1 MTLVQSDPTRTP
13 TEGFVPTNTAERAAA
28 FEAYRNGGVQVFAYT
43 EDGMDVVLFAN
54 SLTNKV
60 QQRDDYA
67 YISNFLFSSV
77 LSEEAYNTANIHPA
91 EAYVCGAIAD
101 VAHWASSIA
110 A

>member
-1 MTLVQSDPTRTP
+1 MQ
-13 TEGFVPTNTAERAAA
+13 G
-28 FEAYRNGGVQVFAYT
+28 FAYT

-67 YISNFLFSSV
+67 YISNFLFSTV
-77 LSEEAYNTANIHPA
+77 LSEETYTTANTHPA
-91 EAYVCGAIAD
+91 EAYVRGLFAD
-101 VAHWASSIA
+101 VAHWASSMA